1 MFVAAVALQL
11 LLAGCVGAQEA
22 GEYIITT
29 VAGGM
34 SGELVANATK
44 INEPSGVAT
53 DQDGNV
59 FFVADYRIWRLNVTT
74 GRMFKVADGPVFDQD
89 GGGLLQ
95 LLWRW
100 LPTPC
105 TSPTGTTTASSG

>member
-44 INEPSGVAT
+44 INEPSGVA
-53 DQDGNV
+53 
-59 FFVADYRIWRLNVTT
+59 
-74 GRMFKVADGPVFDQD
+74 DGPRRQRVFCCRLSHMASQRHHGANVQ
-89 GGGLLQ
+89 GG
-95 LLWRW
+95 
-100 LPTPC
+100 
-105 TSPTGTTTASSG
+105 